1 LIMGVKPTL
10 MYREVQ
16 SVPERI
22 AHQIDTALPTYIA
35 VGERLKSMD
44 VKVMITV
51 ARGSSDHAATYF
63 KYLVETMFG
72 IPVASVGPS
81 IASIYGKD
89 MLVDGV
95 PVIAI
100 SQSGGSKDLQIFMEQ
115 AAQNGAIGIVLTNDT
130 SSALAHS
137 GCEVLDL
144 SMGVEKAVAATK
156 TYIASLTAL
165 AGVFAGWSGDEKFV
179 NALRKLPENLNSA
192 LHCNWDAAL
201 DHFKSRAS
209 VFCISRGP
217 GLAIS
222 NEAALKFKETCLIHA
237 ESYSAAEV
245 IHGPMALA
253 GKELSALVFMSG
265 NCTRQSID
273 DSIMRMRA
281 AGSRVFIAGD
291 HKGTDCL
298 RTIKTSHSLLDPVSQ
313 ALSFYVFIE
322 KLSVGL
328 GFNPDAPRHLNKVT
342 VTI

>member
-1 LIMGVKPTL
+1 MGVKPTL

-35 VGERLKSMD
+35 VGERLKTMD

-72 IPVASVGPS
+72 IPLASVGPS

-95 PVIAI
+95 PIIAI

-115 AAQNGAIGIVLTNDT
+115 ATRNGAIGIVLTNDT

-165 AGVFAGWSGDEKFV
+165 AGVFAGWSGDEKFL
-179 NALRKLPENLNSA
+179 NALRELPENLNCA

-201 DHFKSRAS
+201 
-209 VFCISRGP
+209 
-217 GLAIS
+217 
-222 NEAALKFKETCLIHA
+222 KFIETCLIHA
-237 ESYSAAEV
+237 ESHSAAEV
-245 IHGPMALA
+245 NHGPMALA
-253 GKELSALVFMSG
+253 GKEQSALVFMSG
-265 NCTRQSID
+265 NCTRHSTD
-273 DSIMRMRA
+273 GSVERLRD
-281 AGSRVFIAGD
+281 AGSRVFIASG

-298 RTIKTSHSLLDPVSQ
+298 RTIKTSHPLLDLISQ
-313 ALSFYVFIE
+313 ALSFYVFVE
-322 KLSVGL
+322 KLSVAL

-342 VTI
+342 VTV